1 MTRLIIPI
9 CVGLLTSL
17 TTAHAD
23 AYLYACKVG
32 NKTAPLVVDDAKN
45 TILWENVEYDGIVNA
60 MEDDPPSCARMGW
73 RVSLGE
79 NTFNFC
85 TATKGWGAIETQGK
99 VKVTCNLQSTFTV
112 QATFDNQSQNDNPPP
127 TTAKP
132 AVSADPIADAIK
144 NSPPPNNESAVNKL
158 LSRMAG
164 SDGRPARMIG
174 PDEYHPSHPV
184 DPEPAPSPSNQELS
198 CASQEVRKI
207 LYDGTLGKTLGY
219 VEAYRKRIGNN
230 GSPAAIALEEVSH
243 WRGKV
248 VNIREIS
255 REPGSVS
262 CAAEFEWQ
270 NLPSKQSLGMVGMI
284 LLTEGIRDESCIKI
298 NYKVQ
303 PLLDKPGQFYASWR
317 CNDG

>member
-1 MTRLIIPI
+1 MARLLIPI
-9 CVGLLTSL
+9 CVALLAIL

-23 AYLYACKVG
+23 MYLYSCKMG
-32 NKTAPLVVDDAKN
+32 KNNFPLVVDDEEMTLGWQGTKH
-45 TILWENVEYDGIVNA
+45 VGIGNA
-60 MEDDPPSCARMGW
+60 MEDSQTRCGKAGW
-73 RVSLGE
+73 HVEDGE
-79 NTFNFC
+79 ASFDFC
-85 TATKGWGAIETQGK
+85 VGTKGYGAIQK
-99 VKVTCNLQSTFTV
+99 QDRVVTACDL
-112 QATFDNQSQNDNPPP
+112 QATFTNPYPQERSK
-127 TTAKP
+127 A
-132 AVSADPIADAIK
+132 ANSPIADAANK
-144 NSPPPNNESAVNKL
+144 PRTSTETAVGNL

-164 SDGRPARMIG
+164 SDGKPARMIG
-174 PDEYHPSHPV
+174 PDEWHPTHDPDPV
-184 DPEPAPSPSNQELS
+184 PTQNNPGLS
-198 CASQEVRKI
+198 CSSDDVKKI

-219 VEAYRKRIGNN
+219 VEVYRKRTGNN

-248 VNIREIS
+248 VNIRETS

-284 LLTEGIRDESCIKI
+284 LLTEGIRDESCIKV

-303 PLLDKPGQFYASWR
+303 PLLDKPGQIYVSWR